1 MVQAI
6 AFISESMDS
15 INKCKQLSEKIC
27 ETKIL
32 LGKLR
37 LEELELVNK
46 FHQKL
51 INQHETNIQSIKEFK
66 PNINLNIE
74 DPISNFDKFQE
85 DQNLKISKIK
95 ETEKI
100 EIELKKN
107 EIDQAMLKLLALRDE
122 YDKMFDQ
129 NS

>member
-1 MVQAI
+1 
-6 AFISESMDS
+6 MDS

-100 EIELKKN
+100 EIELKK
-107 EIDQAMLKLLALRDE
+107 MKLTKLE
-122 YDKMFDQ
+122 
-129 NS
+129 

>member
-1 MVQAI
+1 M
-6 AFISESMDS
+6 
-15 INKCKQLSEKIC
+15 
-27 ETKIL
+27 

-37 LEELELVNK
+37 LEKLELVNK

-51 INQHETNIQSIKEFK
+51 INEQETNIQSIKEFK

-74 DPISNFDKFQE
+74 DPISNFDKFRE
-85 DQNLKISKIK
+85 EQNFKISKIK

-107 EIDQAMLKLLALRDE
+107 EIDQAMLKLLELRDE